1 MLSPSF
7 TIPTARPTTYV
18 PRGANILRLIF
29 HDHFPAFAQ
38 SCDSLY
44 AQDYGTFR
52 LERISHVAER
62 FESCGDYTKGIARIR
77 GHGIPW
83 HSVPKPRMRSGIFTP
98 LFV

>member
-29 HDHFPAFAQ
+29 HDHFPAFADAY
-38 SCDSLY
+38 DSLY
-44 AQDYGTFR
+44 AKDYGMFR
-52 LERISHVAER
+52 LKRISRVVER
-62 FESCGDYTKGIARIR
+62 FETCGDYTKGIARIR

-83 HSVPKPRMRSGIFTP
+83 H
-98 LFV
+98 